1 MKVIKVIL
9 ITLISLVCV
18 VAASFFL
25 IGYFRPKPGG
35 ILVTTSPVASIYING
50 VLMGSSPYQGYY
62 KAGQIDLKLVPN
74 VSDTS
79 LVPYE
84 INVKLV
90 PEIQTVVGREFAKT
104 ENESSGDVIYFEK
117 TGGAEVGLVV
127 TSTPENAQVS
137 VDGVPQGFAPY
148 KTSTISPAQHQI
160 TVKAP
165 GYIDRNMTVKTLAGY
180 RLTVFAQLAEGS
192 ATPLPSPTLAPPQTL
207 VQIENTPTGYLR
219 VRSEPGTAGEEIA
232 EVKPGSTYPYLND
245 DTATGWLEIQYEPVA
260 PGLPD
265 GIVGWVSNQFAKK
278 ITNPLVSTSS
288 ATTSASPVILP

>member
-1 MKVIKVIL
+1 MIL
-9 ITLISLVCV
+9 LSLISLACL
-18 VAASFFL
+18 VAAAFFL
-25 IGYFRPKPGG
+25 IGYFKPKPGG
-35 ILVTTSPVASIYING
+35 ILVTTSPVASVYING

-62 KAGQIDLKLVPN
+62 KAGQIDLKLIPN

-79 LVPYE
+79 LIPYE

-104 ENESSGDVIYFEK
+104 EDQSSGDVIYFEK
-117 TGGAEVGLVV
+117 TGEADAGLVV

-137 VDGVPQGFAPY
+137 VDGVPRGFAPY
-148 KTSTISPAQHQI
+148 KTSTISPAQHRI
-160 TVKAP
+160 TVEAP
-165 GYIDRNMTVKTLAGY
+165 GYIDRNMTVKTLVGY

-192 ATPLPSPTLAPPQTL
+192 TTPSPSPTPAPPQTL

-219 VRSEPGTAGEEIA
+219 VRSKPGTAGEEIA
-232 EVKPGSTYPYLND
+232 EVKPGSTYPYLNE

-278 ITNPLVSTSS
+278 TTNPLVSTSS
-288 ATTSASPVILP
+288 ATPSASPAILP

>member
-1 MKVIKVIL
+1 MIL
-9 ITLISLVCV
+9 ITLISLAC
-18 VAASFFL
+18 VAAAAFFL
-25 IGYFRPKPGG
+25 IGYFKPKPGG
-35 ILVTTSPVASIYING
+35 ILVNTSPVASVYING
-50 VLMGSSPYQGYY
+50 VLVGSTPYSGYY
-62 KAGQIDLKLVPN
+62 HAGQIDLKLVPN
-74 VSDTS
+74 VSDPS
-79 LVPYE
+79 LIPYE

-117 TGGAEVGLVV
+117 TGGTEAGLIV

-148 KTSTISPAQHQI
+148 KTSTISPAQHQVS
-160 TVKAP
+160 VKAP

-180 RLTVFAQLAEGS
+180 RLTVFAQLAEGE
-192 ATPLPSPTLAPPQTL
+192 AAPLPSPTPAPPQTM

-219 VRSEPGTAGEEIA
+219 VRSKPGTAGEEIA
-232 EVKPGSTYPYLND
+232 EVKPGSAYPYLNE

-265 GIVGWVSNQFAKK
+265 GIVGWVSNQFTKK
-278 ITNPLVSTSS
+278 II
-288 ATTSASPVILP
+288 ATPSASPAILP